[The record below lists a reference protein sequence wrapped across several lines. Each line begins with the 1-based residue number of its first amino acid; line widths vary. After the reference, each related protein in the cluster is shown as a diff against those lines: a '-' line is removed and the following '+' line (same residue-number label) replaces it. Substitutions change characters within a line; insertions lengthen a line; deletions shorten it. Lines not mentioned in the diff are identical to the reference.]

1 MPGPG
6 GPVNYSPTDAIQYGW
21 RVFQANVGPLIGV
34 AAIVL
39 LGGIV
44 VSLVMG
50 QIFGGS
56 LVSFDLDDGFEFNPL
71 VLVGNIVTN
80 LVTLLLSAGA
90 IRIALD
96 VVEGRGVNI
105 GEMFSR
111 FDFVQVIVAGI
122 ILSIATSIGLLLC
135 FLPGIA
141 IAFLTSFTNYFIIG
155 KGQDAI
161 TAIKSSVNLVVSHVG
176 AVILFALLAFVCM
189 LGGALACL
197 VGMLVAFPVVLV
209 AGAYTF
215 RVLQNEPVAQ
225 I

>member
-1 MPGPG
+1 MTQPPDGPPQPDQPGWGEQPSPPPPGWGQGTPPPPPPGWGQQPPPPGGGGHPVPGPG

-111 FDFVQVIVAGI
+111 FDFVQVIVRA
-122 ILSIATSIGLLLC
+122 
-135 FLPGIA
+135 
-141 IAFLTSFTNYFIIG
+141 
-155 KGQDAI
+155 
-161 TAIKSSVNLVVSHVG
+161 SS
-176 AVILFALLAFVCM
+176 
-189 LGGALACL
+189 
-197 VGMLVAFPVVLV
+197 
-209 AGAYTF
+209 
-215 RVLQNEPVAQ
+215 
-225 I
+225 